1 MTLPTHT
8 VRALVAGVLLTA
20 GALALGACEST
31 GAVESQELSGA
42 SEQGGEELTGTV
54 TAGADVRTIANVN
67 LRSTASTTGKVL
79 RVIPEGALVSIVQG
93 APSHSFYKVTHDG
106 LTGWVYGK
114 YITLVDEG
122 NGDGDQSDPGS
133 DPNPPTPPVSSTRDK
148 AIARAKSG
156 VGFSYWWGHGRWR
169 PEGASSGNRG
179 SCSGSCPSCGH
190 SGSYGSDCS
199 GFIAK
204 VWQVPSDNDDVT
216 VDKHPYG
223 TTEFNG
229 STSQWSVISRDNL
242 KPADAL
248 VYRSGSAGHIVLFS
262 SGDSWGSMHTYE
274 CKGCSAG
281 CVYNLRTASSAYKGI
296 RRKGW

>member
-1 MTLPTHT
+1 MTLPSHT

-20 GALALGACEST
+20 GGLALGACENT
-31 GAVESQELSGA
+31 GAVDSQELSGA

-54 TAGADVRTIANVN
+54 TAGADVRTVANVN
-67 LRSTASTTGKVL
+67 LRSSASTSAKVL
-79 RVIPEGALVSIVQG
+79 RVIPEGSLINIVQG
-93 APSHSFYKVTHDG
+93 TPSNSFYKVTHDG

-122 NGDGDQSDPGS
+122 NGDGDQGDPGT
-133 DPNPPTPPVSSTRDK
+133 DPNPPTSPVSSTRDK

-169 PEGASSGNRG
+169 PEGASSSNRG
-179 SCSGSCPSCGH
+179 SCSGSCGACSH
-190 SGSYGSDCS
+190 SGSYGADCS
-199 GFIAK
+199 GFVAK

-216 VDKHPYG
+216 QDMHPYG
-223 TTEFNG
+223 TSEFNG

-242 KPADAL
+242 KQADAL
-248 VYRSGSAGHIVLFS
+248 VYRSGSSGHIVLFS
-262 SGDSWGSMHTYE
+262 SGDGWGSMHTYE